1 MAARLFEIIQF
12 FDSSGNPL
20 SGGKVHTFAA
30 GTSTPRAYYT
40 DSTAGTAH
48 PNPVILDSAGRAQ
61 IWLLGDAYK
70 LDIDDSND
78 VDIIELDN
86 VPATTISGTSIS
98 TRATA
103 NATVACTSGQ
113 ILLTA
118 SSLVLANARL
128 LGVYTENLIA
138 PGTSQGLTGYD
149 IGSHG
154 SETRWGS
161 NIGLTLGTKNT
172 IGDFAIAPDDE
183 FPKSSSAQDIT
194 ITGRGGTFDGTGSI
208 QVSIEFETGTA
219 P

>member
-20 SGGKVHTFAA
+20 NGGKVHTSEA
-30 GTSTPRAYYT
+30 GTNTPKASYT

-61 IWLLGDAYK
+61 IWLLGGAYK
-70 LDIDDSND
+70 LDIDTSAD
-78 VDIIELDN
+78 VDVIELDN
-86 VPATTISGTSIS
+86 VPATSITGTTISA
-98 TRATA
+98 RATA

-113 ILLTA
+113 IQLTA
-118 SSLVLANARL
+118 SSLVPANARL
-128 LGVYTENLIA
+128 IGVYTENLIA

-161 NIGLTLGTKNT
+161 NIGLTLGAKNT
-172 IGDFAIAPDDE
+172 IGDFAISPDDD

-208 QVSIEFETGTA
+208 QVTVEYETGTA